1 MKMAKFKTVLITLL
15 IVCLAGFALYAAAE
29 TQSMSVQVR
38 KSQMRSSPS
47 YLGKIVARLAYGDR
61 VDVLE
66 QKGAWAQVQ
75 KQDSKKKGWMN
86 QSALTPKKIVLKASD
101 ADVAQAASS
110 DEVALAGKGFNQE
123 VEDSFRAKNPGVNFK
138 DVDKMEQK
146 VISQKKIGKFL
157 KQGELSPPGGTQ

>member
-1 MKMAKFKTVLITLL
+1 MAKFKTILITLL
-15 IVCLAGFALYAAAE
+15 IVCLTSFALYAAAE

-75 KQDSKKKGWMN
+75 KQGSKKKGWMN

-101 ADVAQAASS
+101 TDIAQAASS

-123 VEDSFRAKNPGVNFK
+123 VEDNFRAKNPKVNFEG
-138 DVDKMEQK
+138 VDKMEK
-146 VISQKKIGKFL
+146 KIISQKKIGKFL
-157 KQGELSPPGGTQ
+157 KKGKLSPPGGAQ